1 MTSDLD
7 EYAIASLAAAPVD
20 AYGVGTQ
27 LVTGCGH
34 PTCSMVYKLVAR
46 AESAD
51 PKAPLVPV
59 AKKSTGGKTSDR
71 RAASGRR
78 GGWTRTGSRR
88 PR

>member
-27 LVTGCGH
+27 LVTGSAH

-46 AESAD
+46 GEAAD
-51 PKAPLVPV
+51 PTDPVRAGATGLPSSVTARPCAGRYAP
-59 AKKSTGGKTSDR
+59 
-71 RAASGRR
+71 
-78 GGWTRTGSRR
+78 SRE
-88 PR
+88 